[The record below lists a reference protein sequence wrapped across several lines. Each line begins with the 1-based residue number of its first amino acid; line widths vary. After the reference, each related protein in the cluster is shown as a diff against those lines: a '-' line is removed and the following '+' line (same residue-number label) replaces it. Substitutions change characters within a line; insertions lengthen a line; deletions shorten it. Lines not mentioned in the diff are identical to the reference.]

1 MASVTVRHLLNLAE
15 GILQDADNDSWTL
28 TDLINWY
35 NLSARQTVILAPQA
49 NPIIESVKLVAGVRQ
64 VIPAKGLALIEIKRN
79 MGADGATAGNAVFPS
94 TTKIMQSFLQGWSAV
109 TAAAAI
115 VHFMPETDR
124 IWYNYPPSDGT
135 GWVEEE
141 YSKVPDAVTYD
152 EGGDW
157 ESALVGVTDKYVD
170 ACLNFILSRAFAK
183 DTDFPGNAARSQD
196 HERQWLQAVG
206 AGDVAAQ
213 RAQRTAA

>member
-15 GILQDADNDSWTL
+15 GILQDAENDNWTL

-35 NLSARQTVILAPQA
+35 NLGARQTVILAPQA
-49 NPIIESVKLVAGVRQ
+49 NPIIESVKLAAGVRQ
-64 VIPAKGLALIEIKRN
+64 TIPSKGLALIEIKRN
-79 MGADGATAGNAVFPS
+79 MGTDGATAGDAVFPS
-94 TTKIMQSFLQGWSAV
+94 TTKIMQSFLKGWSAA
-109 TAAAAI
+109 TATVAI

-135 GWVEEE
+135 GYVEEE

-152 EGGDW
+152 EDGDW

-170 ACLNFILSRAFAK
+170 PILNFILSRAFAK

-196 HERQWLQAVG
+196 HERQFLQAVG
-206 AGDVAAQ
+206 AGDIAAQ
-213 RAQRTAA
+213 KAQSARA